1 MIALII
7 ARIMMKRK
15 RDEMDEIVTSIKKI
29 NINNN
34 HYYVKNITDNQQK
47 IIDAI
52 KSKFFS
58 SERIY
63 FYGNKNKG
71 ETIDKVPHNEK
82 HYHIKLTKNIDIK
95 FPIKLSEITKLMKL
109 YEKSI
114 NNDSNKVRKIM
125 FINIDDVR
133 FDITYLCELSD
144 FITDNKN
151 ISKEHMQKIARNMFV
166 IGLSDVV
173 ELEFCNNNDQKL
185 YNQYVD
191 MLSEKPKKQNF
202 VEKYDRNKSS
212 DFVQL
217 TENKNSD
224 NPNIYDI

>member
-1 MIALII
+1 
-7 ARIMMKRK
+7 MKRK
-15 RDEMDEIVTSIKKI
+15 RDEIDEIITSIEKITIGDKKYNLVNLLNNQKKI
-29 NINNN
+29 I
-34 HYYVKNITDNQQK
+34 Y
-47 IIDAI
+47 AI
-52 KSKFFS
+52 KNNFFS
-58 SERIY
+58 SRRIY
-63 FYGNKNKG
+63 SYGNEDKG
-71 ETIDKVPHNEK
+71 ETIDKVPNNEE
-82 HYHIKLTKNIDIK
+82 HYYIKLTKNIDIT
-95 FPIKLSEITKLMKL
+95 FPINLSEIIDIIKF

-133 FDITYLCELSD
+133 FDITYLCELR
-144 FITDNKN
+144 FFLKDNKD

-185 YNQYVD
+185 YNQYVN

-217 TENKNSD
+217 TENKKSD